1 MSLSYLHNRHSVGG
15 EGAGLVRADG
25 RGVTHRLA
33 SVQMP
38 DQVIVGHH
46 FLKSKWQRLETWQAI
61 WTNKRFFFFL
71 ASFMSASESM
81 PEIRI
86 RGEGEKMNHYPQ
98 KA

>member
-46 FLKSKWQRLETWQAI
+46 FLKSK
-61 WTNKRFFFFL
+61 
-71 ASFMSASESM
+71 
-81 PEIRI
+81 
-86 RGEGEKMNHYPQ
+86 
-98 KA
+98 